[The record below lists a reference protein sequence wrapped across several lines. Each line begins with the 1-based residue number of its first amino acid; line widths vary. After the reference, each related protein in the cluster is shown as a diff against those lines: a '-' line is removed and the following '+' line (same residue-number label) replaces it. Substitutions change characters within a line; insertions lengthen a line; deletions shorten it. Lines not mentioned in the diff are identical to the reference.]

1 MVTIFEVRNYLNA
14 LPAEL
19 VSDES
24 VRIQIELAIAEVNKI
39 KSRITLSS
47 DLENAVLALAG
58 YRTYIAYA
66 TRIER
71 GEGAI
76 PAPMLTHLADLKQ
89 VSDSWLNYVKRGAP
103 EVKSPI
109 TLSKTIWKGEKAW
122 QSL

>member
-1 MVTIFEVRNYLNA
+1 MVTILEVRNYLNA

-19 VSDES
+19 VNDES
-24 VRIQIELAIAEVNKI
+24 VRVQIELAIAEVNKT
-39 KSRITLSS
+39 KSKIVLSS
-47 DLENAVLALAG
+47 DLDNAVLALAG
-58 YRTYIAYA
+58 YKTYLAYV

-89 VSDSWLNYVKRGAP
+89 ISDSWLSYVKRGAP

-109 TLSKTIWKGEKAW
+109 ALSKTIWKGEKDW
-122 QSL
+122 QFL

>member
-24 VRIQIELAIAEVNKI
+24 VRVQIELSIAEVNKI
-39 KSRITLSS
+39 KSGITPSS
-47 DLENAVLALAG
+47 DLDNAVLALAG
-58 YRTYIAYA
+58 YKTYLAYA

-89 VSDSWLNYVKRGAP
+89 ISDTWLSYVKRGAP
-103 EVKSPI
+103 EVRSPI
-109 TLSKTIWKGEKAW
+109 SLSKTIWRGEKDW
-122 QSL
+122 RFL

>member
-24 VRIQIELAIAEVNKI
+24 VRVQIELATAEVDKT
-39 KSRITLSS
+39 KSRLATAS
-47 DLENAVLALAG
+47 DVNNAVLALAG

-76 PAPMLTHLADLKQ
+76 PAPMLTHLVDLKQ
-89 VSDSWLNYVKRGAP
+89 VSDSWLSYVKRATP

-109 TLSKTIWKGEKAW
+109 TLTKTTWKGERDW
-122 QSL
+122 QFL